1 MVKAAEPAA
10 ETPEGGAQKEAGWGE
25 FLQSNSSQLAILSVG
40 MAYMLTWASDSGK
53 ARGWG
58 AKDASGT
65 RAFGVGAALGAAAPQ
80 PSLVCAV
87 QTLFWFLWHARC
99 ARASPRASDPPS
111 PPRHVSTNM

>member
-1 MVKAAEPAA
+1 MGKAAEPAA

-65 RAFGVGAALGAAAPQ
+65 RAFGVGAALGLLL
-80 PSLVCAV
+80 PSLRWFVRCKLFFCLCGTRVAHV
-87 QTLFWFLWHARC
+87 PRPGRQTLPLR
-99 ARASPRASDPPS
+99 RA
-111 PPRHVSTNM
+111 M